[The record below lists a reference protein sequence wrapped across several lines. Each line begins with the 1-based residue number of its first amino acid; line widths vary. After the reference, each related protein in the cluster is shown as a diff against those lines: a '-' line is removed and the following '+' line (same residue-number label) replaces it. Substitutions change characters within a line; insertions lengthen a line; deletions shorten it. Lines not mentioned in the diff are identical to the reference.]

1 MKHYVGL
8 DVSTKET
15 HVCVIDEEGETRWQG
30 RCRSIPEAI
39 AAAIRAHAPGVERIA
54 LETGPLATWHW
65 HALRAEGFPV
75 VCLHARHAKA
85 ALSLQLNKTDVNDA
99 HGLAQL
105 VRSGWY
111 REVAVKSL
119 ESHRLRAAL
128 TARARLVTIRT
139 GLYNQIRGILKTF
152 GVVLKPG
159 RGTAFEANVRTVLRQ
174 HDGLAPVLDPL
185 LTVWHITTQQ
195 KAELDRQV
203 QRAVR
208 RNATCRLL
216 MTAPGVGAVTALA
229 FVTGLDDPHRF
240 RRSDRVGAYL
250 GLTPRRYQSGD
261 IDRNGRIS
269 KCGDAMVRTYL
280 FEAAHVLLTRRRG
293 PCALRDWGLT
303 LVRRIGRHKAK
314 VAVARKLAVIL
325 HRMWIDG
332 SQFRGAPVPAAA

>member
-1 MKHYVGL
+1 MRHYVGL
-8 DVSTKET
+8 DVSMKET
-15 HVCVIDEEGETRWQG
+15 HVCVIDEGGDTCWQG
-30 RCRSIPEAI
+30 HCRSVPEAI
-39 AAAIRAHAPGVERIA
+39 VAVIRAHAPGIERVAI
-54 LETGPLATWHW
+54 ETGPLATWHW
-65 HALRAEGFPV
+65 HALREAGLPV

-119 ESHRLRAAL
+119 DSHRLRAAL
-128 TARARLVTIRT
+128 TARARLVAIRT
-139 GLYNQIRGILKTF
+139 GLYNQIRGVLKTF
-152 GVVLKPG
+152 GVVLGPG
-159 RGTAFEANVRTVLRQ
+159 RGGAFDTHVRTALRE
-174 HDGLAPVLDPL
+174 HAALAPFLEPL
-185 LTVWHITTQQ
+185 LAVWRVTSQQ
-195 KAELDRQV
+195 KTELDRQV

-208 RNATCRLL
+208 RNGPCRLL

-240 RRSDRVGAYL
+240 RHSQRVGAYL

-261 IDRNGRIS
+261 VDRNGRIS

-293 PCALRDWGLT
+293 PCTLRDWGLR

-325 HRMWIDG
+325 HRMWIDDTP
-332 SQFRGAPVPAAA
+332 FHEVTLPAAA

>member
-1 MKHYVGL
+1 MGHYVGL
-8 DVSTKET
+8 DVAMRET
-15 HVCVIDEEGETRWQG
+15 HVCVIDENGETRWQG
-30 RCRSIPEAI
+30 RCRSVPEAI
-39 AAAIRAHAPGVERIA
+39 VAVIRTHAPAVERIA

-65 HALRAEGFPV
+65 HALKEARLPV

-85 ALSLQLNKTDVNDA
+85 ALSLQLNKTDTNDA

-128 TARARLVTIRT
+128 TARARLVTVRT
-139 GLYNQIRGILKTF
+139 ALYNQLRGTLKTF
-152 GVVLKPG
+152 GVLLKPG
-159 RGTAFEANVRTVLRQ
+159 RGTAFEAQVRTALRD
-174 HDGLAPVLDPL
+174 HPALAPLLEPL
-185 LTVWHITTQQ
+185 LTVWCVTSQQ
-195 KAELDRQV
+195 KSELDRQV
-203 QRAVR
+203 HRAVR
-208 RNATCRLL
+208 QSRICRLL
-216 MTAPGVGAVTALA
+216 MTAPGVGAVSALA

-240 RRSDRVGAYL
+240 RHSQRVGAYL
-250 GLTPRRYQSGD
+250 GLTPRRYQSGEV
-261 IDRNGRIS
+261 DRNGRIS

-293 PCALRDWGLT
+293 PCALRDWGLR
-303 LVRRIGRHKAK
+303 LVRRIGSHKAK

-332 SQFRGAPVPAAA
+332 SPFRSIPLVAAA

>member
-1 MKHYVGL
+1 MRHYVGL
-8 DVSTKET
+8 DVSMKET
-15 HVCVIDEEGETRWQG
+15 HVCVIDEEGDTCWQG
-30 RCRSIPEAI
+30 RCRSVPEAI
-39 AAAIRAHAPGVERIA
+39 VAVIRAHAPSVERVA
-54 LETGPLATWHW
+54 VETGPLATWHW
-65 HALRAEGFPV
+65 HALREAGLPV

-128 TARARLVTIRT
+128 TARARLVTVRT
-139 GLYNQIRGILKTF
+139 GLYNQIRGVLKTF
-152 GVVLKPG
+152 GVLLGPG
-159 RGTAFEANVRTVLRQ
+159 RGSAFETRVRTVLRE
-174 HDGLAPVLDPL
+174 HAALAPFVEPL
-185 LTVWHITTQQ
+185 LTVWRVTSQQ
-195 KAELDRQV
+195 KTELDRHV

-208 RNATCRLL
+208 RNVSCRLL

-240 RRSDRVGAYL
+240 RRSERVGAYL

-261 IDRNGRIS
+261 VDRNGRIS

-332 SQFRGAPVPAAA
+332 SPFRAGTLPAAT